1 MFKLENFFQQGLKN
15 TMLFKNNGSI
25 SHNGPWNSVEEET
38 VVDRIFLGD
47 FSSAEYTISV
57 DLNTSNKEIIKCML
71 VASLETASVVV
82 YARVST
88 STELVNI
95 SARVNDSY
103 VELLISPA
111 TPKAVGAK
119 YIYTAQLFQTQNAL
133 QL

>member
-1 MFKLENFFQQGLKN
+1 MFKIENFFQQGLKS

-25 SHNGPWNSVEEET
+25 SHNGPWSSVEQET
-38 VVDRIFLGD
+38 VIDRIFLGD

-57 DLNTSNKEIIKCML
+57 DLDTANKEIIKCML

-88 STELVNI
+88 TTELVNI

-103 VELLISPA
+103 VELLLSPA
-111 TPKAVGAK
+111 TPKAIGAK
-119 YIYTAQLFQTQNAL
+119 YIYTSQLFQTQNAL